1 MMIITANIRL
11 SFFFIFMIPP
21 YRGGKDLPPLVLYSF
36 FFSFCFSRFFS
47 FRF

>member
-1 MMIITANIRL
+1 MITVTAKILFIR
-11 SFFFIFMIPP
+11 FFIIPP
-21 YRGGKDLPPLVLYSF
+21 YRGGKVLPPLVLYSF